1 MIINR
6 KPFRYKD
13 YRMKTLDRKFTDKEL
28 EMIAVC
34 LSQLGGELA
43 DEDDSFIGSL
53 DWKRLWEVQ
62 EYFNSKAN
70 EL

>member
-1 MIINR
+1 MI
-6 KPFRYKD
+6 
-13 YRMKTLDRKFTDKEL
+13 TLDRKFTVKEL

-43 DEDDSFIGSL
+43 DEDDSFVGSL

-70 EL
+70 ES